1 MTTLNQGGV
10 LQRAVSF
17 IDHLDSV
24 LNEFDWQL
32 LLSEKMDAQLKST
45 NTSTNQPI
53 TVFKTSPAK
62 SSSSR
67 AEISAALSD
76 INPQMV
82 FSFAGPSYLKQP
94 FPELMGIAD
103 GWVTHGDK
111 EAFKSIPGLRNRWGL
126 RLASMYKLKWFGTA
140 RHYTVQTETA
150 RQGLAARA
158 KVNLSK
164 IHIIP
169 NALANWYR
177 EIESEPTEFKPGEK
191 LKILYFAAAYSH
203 KRHDILPDVCLELE
217 RLGLDNFEIL
227 ITLPFE
233 NPISKTIEAKAKAI
247 GVEGRIKNLGPLPVT
262 KGVELYQQCHI
273 CFVPTALETFSATY
287 LEAMATQTPIVT
299 SDRKFAS
306 EICGTGAAYFEL
318 PNPVDAAGKI
328 FDIINDTKTRKRLT
342 DAGLKQLAVFP
353 DVAQQM
359 TLYREML
366 LKVLKSKDFPDP
378 K

>member
-62 SSSSR
+62 SSTSR

-111 EAFKSIPGLRNRWGL
+111 EAFKSVPGLRNRWGL

-158 KVNLSK
+158 KVDPSK

-203 KRHDILPDVCLELE
+203 KRHDLLPDVCLELE
-217 RLGLDNFEIL
+217 RFGLDNFEIL
-227 ITLPFE
+227 ITLPLE
-233 NPISKTIEAKAKAI
+233 NPIAKAVEAKAKAI
-247 GVEGRIKNLGPLPVT
+247 GVEDRIKNLGPLPVT
-262 KGVELYQQCHI
+262 EGVELYRQCHV

-299 SDRKFAS
+299 SDRNFAT
-306 EICGTGAAYFEL
+306 EICGAGAAYFEL
-318 PNPVDAAGKI
+318 SSPQDAAAKI
-328 FDIINDTKTRKRLT
+328 FDIVNDTKNGKRLT
-342 DAGLKQLAVFP
+342 NAGLKQLEVFP
-353 DVAQQM
+353 NVAQQM
-359 TLYREML
+359 ALYREML
-366 LKVLKSKDFPDP
+366 LKLLNSKDFPAP